1 MQRNKVFAV
10 LTLTSV
16 AVLGLSACGSGG
28 GGEAGQGSATV
39 LKVAF
44 NQNAT
49 HPQAVA
55 ITELSEKLKEA
66 TDGAYELE
74 LFPDEQLGSQAE
86 TLELVQSGAVD
97 MAIVAGPLLEAF
109 NPDFSVLNLPYIYD
123 SPEHQMSVLNDP
135 EITGDLYDSLT
146 ESEKISVIGAYH
158 GGVRN
163 VYTTDGPVETP
174 EDLAGQKIRVIS
186 SDTNVSMVGLMGGV
200 GTPMPQGDVYTAIQS
215 GVLNGAE
222 NNELIF
228 ADLGHSEIAPYYSY
242 TKHLMIPDY
251 LVTSPAVLDAFS
263 EDQRAELESLFTE
276 SVDSELASFD
286 EKVAEA
292 KTKAEESGAT
302 FHEADVDAFREAVA
316 PLLEEKISNDV
327 TKGIFEKIEAAR

>member
-1 MQRNKVFAV
+1 MHRTKGFAV
-10 LTLTSV
+10 LAIFSAAL
-16 AVLGLSACGSGG
+16 LGLSACGSGG
-28 GGEAGQGSATV
+28 GAGQGSTKV

-44 NQNAT
+44 NQNAS

-66 TDGAYELE
+66 TGGAYELE

-97 MAIVAGPLLEAF
+97 MAIVAGPLMEAY

-123 SPEHQMSVLNDP
+123 SPKHQMSVLNDKN
-135 EITGDLYDSLT
+135 ITGELFNSLSG
-146 ESEKISVIGAYH
+146 SENISVIGAYH

-163 VYTTDGPVETP
+163 VYTTNGPVEKP
-174 EDLAGQKIRVIS
+174 ADLAGQKIRVIP
-186 SDTNVSMVGLMGGV
+186 SDTNVSMIGLMGGV

-215 GVLNGAE
+215 GVLDGGE

-228 ADLGHSEIAPYYSY
+228 ADLGHSEIAKHYSY

-251 LVTSPAVLDAFS
+251 LVANPKALAAFS
-263 EDQRAELESLFTE
+263 DSEREQLTSLFAK

-286 EKVAEA
+286 SRIAVA
-292 KTKAEESGAT
+292 KKKAEDSGAS
-302 FHEADVDAFREAVA
+302 FHEADVTAFREAVA
-316 PLLEEKISNDV
+316 PLLEKKINNDV
-327 TKGIFEKIEAAR
+327 TKAIFGKIEAAR

>member
-1 MQRNKVFAV
+1 MHRNKVLAV
-10 LTLTSV
+10 LAVSSV
-16 AVLGLSACGSGG
+16 AMMGLSACGGD
-28 GGEAGQGSATV
+28 AGTESTKV

-44 NQNAT
+44 NQNAS

-55 ITELSEKLKEA
+55 ITELSDKLKEA
-66 TDGAYELE
+66 TDGAFELE

-109 NPDFSVLNLPYIYD
+109 NPDFSVLNLPYVYD

-135 EITGDLYDSLT
+135 EITGELFDSLET
-146 ESEKISVIGAYH
+146 SESISIVGAYH

-163 VYTTDGPVETP
+163 VYTGAPVETP
-174 EDLAGQKIRVIS
+174 EDLAGQKIRIIS
-186 SDTNVSMVGLMGGV
+186 SDTNVAMLGMMGGV

-215 GVLNGAE
+215 GVLDGAE
-222 NNELIF
+222 NNELIY
-228 ADLGHSEIAPYYSY
+228 ADLAHAEIAKHYSY

-251 LVTSPAVLDAFS
+251 FVANPTVMAAFS
-263 EDQRAELESLFTE
+263 DEQREALETLFAE

-286 EKVAEA
+286 SKVSEAKAKAEA
-292 KTKAEESGAT
+292 AGAT
-302 FHEADVDAFREAVA
+302 FHEADVEAFREAVT
-316 PLLEEKISNDV
+316 PLHEDKVNNDV
-327 TKGIFEKIEAAR
+327 TKAIFEKIDAAR

>member
-1 MQRNKVFAV
+1 MHRTKALAV
-10 LTLTSV
+10 LAISS
-16 AVLGLSACGSGG
+16 AAMLGLSACGSGG
-28 GGEAGQGSATV
+28 DAAGGSTKV

-44 NQNAT
+44 NQNAS

-97 MAIVAGPLLEAF
+97 MAIVAGPLMEAF

-123 SPEHQMSVLNDP
+123 SPEHQMSVLND
-135 EITGDLYDSLT
+135 EQITGELYDSLT
-146 ESEKISVIGAYH
+146 ESEKISVVGAYH

-163 VYTTDGPVETP
+163 VYTTKGPVKKP
-174 EDLAGQKIRVIS
+174 ADLAGQKIRVIS
-186 SDTNVSMVGLMGGV
+186 SDTNVSMIGLMGGV

-222 NNELIF
+222 NNELIY
-228 ADLGHSEIAPYYSY
+228 ADLGHSEIAQHYSY

-251 LVTSPAVLDAFS
+251 LVANPTVLAAFS
-263 EDQRAELESLFTE
+263 DAEREELESLFTE
-276 SVDSELASFD
+276 SVESELASFD
-286 EKVAEA
+286 SKVADA
-292 KTKAEESGAT
+292 KKKAEEAGAT
-302 FHEADVDAFREAVA
+302 FHEADVDAFRKAVA
-316 PLLEEKISNDV
+316 PLLDQKINNDV
-327 TKGIFEKIEAAR
+327 TKAIFDKIEAAR

>member
-1 MQRNKVFAV
+1 MHRNKVFAV
-10 LTLTSV
+10 LSFSSI
-16 AVLGLSACGSGG
+16 AVLGLSACGSGAD
-28 GGEAGQGSATV
+28 AGQESTTV

-44 NQNAT
+44 NQNAS

-97 MAIVAGPLLEAF
+97 MAIVAGPLMEAF

-135 EITGDLYDSLT
+135 EITGDLYNSLSDS
-146 ESEKISVIGAYH
+146 ENISVIGAYH

-174 EDLAGQKIRVIS
+174 ADLAGQKIRIIS
-186 SDTNVSMVGLMGGV
+186 SDTNVSMMELMGGV

-251 LVTSPAVLDAFS
+251 LVANPAVLSAFT
-263 EDQRAELESLFTE
+263 EDQREELTSLFTE

-286 EKVAEA
+286 EKVTEA
-292 KTKAEESGAT
+292 KKKAEESGAT

-316 PLLEEKISNDV
+316 PLLEEKINNDV
-327 TKGIFEKIEAAR
+327 TKAIFDKIDAAR